1 MCAGRNF
8 DAAPSTTSTSTRN
21 SARRPASLPLLQSCE
36 IVKVGG
42 TPSPKFG
49 QRVAR
54 LSERPSLGCIG
65 AAFFSEKMQ
74 HCASSA
80 NFSKFA
86 NFDVANFV
94 FWEMSQ
100 KFFRNFFLSILQI
113 FQSAN
118 LANWQTGN
126 LEIWPISQSRNL
138 AIWRSGDLPILQPGK
153 LANRQIFN
161 LEICQSGNRAIF
173 QCRKSAKICQ
183 TCRDSFSSG

>member
-1 MCAGRNF
+1 MI
-8 DAAPSTTSTSTRN
+8 
-21 SARRPASLPLLQSCE
+21 SARRQLGRLHHFHLHPELGEAARGRPASLPLLQSCE
-36 IVKVGG
+36 IVEVGG

-49 QRVAR
+49 QQVAR

-100 KFFRNFFLSILQI
+100 KFFRNFFL
-113 FQSAN
+113 
-118 LANWQTGN
+118 
-126 LEIWPISQSRNL
+126 
-138 AIWRSGDLPILQPGK
+138 
-153 LANRQIFN
+153 
-161 LEICQSGNRAIF
+161 
-173 QCRKSAKICQ
+173 
-183 TCRDSFSSG
+183 